1 MLKIRTQWQ
10 KGQSK
15 PLMKR
20 WPLVSLT
27 GTTKVVGLVVKQCV
41 AYLVAPI
48 LMLIGCNQ
56 ETIAQGEGSAS
67 STASTSNRPD
77 SIVALNEA
85 SVGMSPHRRVHPMGV
100 TTTTFLTDFQM
111 DGILRGAS
119 SIASSSALVPL
130 VAPGHSDCQ

>member
-15 PLMKR
+15 PLMKK

-27 GTTKVVGLVVKQCV
+27 GTTKVVGLVVKQCI
-41 AYLVAPI
+41 AYLVMPI

-77 SIVALNEA
+77 SIIALNEA
-85 SVGMSPHRRVHPMGV
+85 SVGIVRATLPYCSQR
-100 TTTTFLTDFQM
+100 DS
-111 DGILRGAS
+111 AS
-119 SIASSSALVPL
+119 CLARLVPL
-130 VAPGHSDCQ
+130 VTSGRLILDC